1 MSVEI
6 QNGDLVHYGIL
17 GMHWG
22 IRRFQPYSSKGR
34 KSGKKGREIGEAAKA
49 GKRRLSRKE
58 KKVMEQRESEKRK
71 IVDERNEK
79 KFQEQRFQEKKDRL
93 LRAGSAS
100 EILEYK
106 EFFTDQELANVVNR
120 LRSVDSLKSMSKK
133 EMTKTFEQVD
143 EVMKKARMV
152 SEWGDTGIKLFN
164 QMAGLYNSTAEG
176 KKKPI
181 TSIKTSAGD
190 GKKKK

>member
-152 SEWGDTGIKLFN
+152 SEWGDTAIKLFN

-176 KKKPI
+176 KKKP
-181 TSIKTSAGD
+181 TTLIKTSAGD